1 MQTAKVDVNKQIEI
15 AVRTGK
21 VAFGVKEAL
30 DAARFAKAKLLI
42 MASNCPEPYKQDV
55 VQYAKQS
62 TVPIYN
68 YQGSSVDLG
77 GACLKPFVVAI
88 LTIVEPGDSE
98 ILKLAAR

>member
-21 VAFGVKEAL
+21 VTFGVKEAL

>member
-1 MQTAKVDVNKQIEI
+1 MQTTKVDVNKQIAM

-21 VAFGVKEAL
+21 VCFGVKEAL

-42 MASNCPEPYKQDV
+42 MASNCPEPHKQDIL
-55 VQYAKQS
+55 QYAKQS
-62 TVPIYN
+62 SVPIYT

-77 GACLKPFVVAI
+77 GVCLKPFVVAV
-88 LTIVEPGDSE
+88 LTVKEPGDSE